1 MGRLHNNPSYFR
13 GHTEM
18 FNENWNRSGVLS
30 FGTSEDVKRLCRALG
45 RHCPITEVFRLWP
58 KKLSI
63 SLTERELHRLIISL
77 SMRADKTR
85 ADLLPGTLDMLV
97 LKILM
102 RGHLHG
108 YAIAQLIQQLSD
120 DLLRVEEGSLY
131 PALQRLELNGWI
143 EGEWGLSA
151 NNRRAR
157 FYKLTPDGRK
167 HLVEES
173 VRYRQVTGAVARI
186 MGFA

>member
-1 MGRLHNNPSYFR
+1 MSRQS
-13 GHTEM
+13 M
-18 FNENWNRSGVLS
+18 
-30 FGTSEDVKRLCRALG
+30 EDQRNK
-45 RHCPITEVFRLWP
+45 
-58 KKLSI
+58 
-63 SLTERELHRLIISL
+63 
-77 SMRADKTR
+77 

-102 RGHLHG
+102 SGHLHG
-108 YAIAQLIQQLSD
+108 YGIAQLIQQLSD

-143 EGEWGLSA
+143 TGEWGQSA

-157 FYKLTPDGRK
+157 FYALTPDGRRQ
-167 HLVEES
+167 LTAQTA
-173 VRYRQVTGAVARI
+173 RYKRVTGAVARI

>member
-1 MGRLHNNPSYFR
+1 MG
-13 GHTEM
+13 TE
-18 FNENWNRSGVLS
+18 
-30 FGTSEDVKRLCRALG
+30 K
-45 RHCPITEVFRLWP
+45 P
-58 KKLSI
+58 K
-63 SLTERELHRLIISL
+63 
-77 SMRADKTR
+77 
-85 ADLLPGTLDMLV
+85 ADLLPGTLDMMV
-97 LKILM
+97 LKILT

-151 NNRRAR
+151 SNRRAR
-157 FYKLTPDGRK
+157 FYTLTSDGRK
-167 HLVEES
+167 HLNAES
-173 VRYRQVTGAVARI
+173 ARYRQVTGAVARI